1 MGCRISLSR
10 RLRQTGGLGQTL
22 QFEDDWG
29 TDLRLNASM
38 RCNTMFEPDASLNA
52 ALKALAQDVR
62 RKAPATGSLQLG
74 PEERLSRMQRIA
86 ALADKVEQLADHT
99 PDPQAEEH
107 FEAILRELGGVG
119 AFPDGSLVVAAAFAF

>member
-1 MGCRISLSR
+1 M
-10 RLRQTGGLGQTL
+10 GGLGQTL

-62 RKAPATGSLQLG
+62 RKAPAISTGSLQLG

-107 FEAILRELGGVG
+107 FEVILRELGSVG